1 MYYTLRGTIIKLENV
16 TSFLEIACIVVEE
29 YSGLLN
35 VAASW
40 DMIADSLSLN
50 EIVCTEIKTHQDQGI
65 AFCIYNS
72 SSFIMAILRG

>member
-1 MYYTLRGTIIKLENV
+1 MKEH
-16 TSFLEIACIVVEE
+16 C
-29 YSGLLN
+29 GLLN

-50 EIVCTEIKTHQDQGI
+50 EIVCTEIKTHKDQGI

-72 SSFIMAILRG
+72 SSFITAILSKEYNEITLLLLTINFQRN